1 MRRKRGV
8 TTWEISKFSQHITS
22 FFNAIFLRKIRVAR
36 DQRGE
41 NHGGLLL
48 RFKECSLSRKNS
60 LAFNVNPVKRFAAAA
75 RSNDTKRFS
84 CGSGKPPRVLPTGL
98 SSRYCSA
105 TVPSLSSAL
114 PGPQTP
120 HIGVNQKKF
129 PKAAAKSQ
137 GCLPS
142 ARRCQT
148 SDGESDISLSPA
160 SFFAA
165 KYAS

>member
-1 MRRKRGV
+1 MRGKRGV

-22 FFNAIFLRKIRVAR
+22 FFNANFLRKICVAQ

-75 RSNDTKRFS
+75 RSNDTKRF
-84 CGSGKPPRVLPTGL
+84 CGSEGAQSFVACSFLPRIAAQG
-98 SSRYCSA
+98 SRTAAPVS
-105 TVPSLSSAL
+105 
-114 PGPQTP
+114 PGRKLL
-120 HIGVNQKKF
+120 ILASIKKNF

-148 SDGESDISLSPA
+148 SDGESDISLSLA

-165 KYAS
+165 RYAS